1 MEANEVKKIQP
12 TFGGSFNHGWN
23 TMSKYFLVLLLVV
36 IVTFLIVAPT
46 QALKFPFS
54 SHDFKW
60 DHWGHWQNWEN
71 WNPWDLNFFNS
82 GFMAMGM
89 LALIYGLFA
98 IAYGL
103 LVVPVFK
110 FGANLI
116 FVHAARDARPEF
128 ETLIKG
134 FKENYLHII
143 LANLLVTALVMMGF
157 IFCIVP
163 GIIVGC
169 RLAFVTY
176 LVMDKKLDPIIAI
189 EESWRMTKGYGWTIF
204 GMALVS
210 FFLCIAGLAMCI
222 IGILPAIIWVKS
234 SFASMYEAVLVE
246 RNGKAVV
253 AE

>member
-1 MEANEVKKIQP
+1 METNEVKKIQP

-23 TMSKYFLVLLLVV
+23 TMSRYFLVLLLVV
-36 IVTFLIVAPT
+36 IVTGLIMAPA

-54 SHDFKW
+54 SNDFNF
-60 DHWGHWQNWEN
+60 DRWGDWHNWGD
-71 WNPWDLNFFNS
+71 WSPWDMNFFNT
-82 GFMAMGM
+82 GFMALGM
-89 LALIYGLFA
+89 LAVVYGIFA
-98 IAYGL
+98 IAYSL

-116 FVHAARDARPEF
+116 FVHAARDTRPEF

-134 FKENYLHII
+134 FKENYLHIV
-143 LANLLVTALVMMGF
+143 LANLLMAALIMLGF
-157 IFCIVP
+157 IFCIIP
-163 GIIVGC
+163 GIIVAC

-204 GMALVS
+204 GMAIVS
-210 FFLCIAGLAMCI
+210 FFIFIAGFAMCFVGI
-222 IGILPAIIWVKS
+222 IPAIIWVKS

-246 RNGKAVV
+246 RNGRAIV
-253 AE
+253 AG